1 MIFVIISS
9 IHNLSATLLLQP
21 FPPSSSPS
29 SRLRCG
35 VVCPL
40 VVCRELTAAMAARCL
55 KNDALSPTRSPRW
68 GLQTGNAVMFCVF
81 RQYKPSLRVYYFLDK
96 LLIDFLNLLFEE
108 TWRQSRL
115 GLQGKACKPEHSPVC
130 SVDSFLEQLQNLVLI
145 FCWRLKTVAALA
157 DHEFFVEGLSA
168 FLLSST
174 AGWNARP
181 FNLLLSGETDHRAL
195 WDRLCLKCA
204 GFTPRGWIC
213 QYQKDLFPNTLIAKH
228 SKSLFY

>member
-9 IHNLSATLLLQP
+9 NHNLSATLLLQP

-96 LLIDFLNLLFEE
+96 LLKDFLNLLFEE

-115 GLQGKACKPEHSPVC
+115 GLQGKACKTRTFPRLLLSIVFLNSFRTWFWF
-130 SVDSFLEQLQNLVLI
+130 SVGD
-145 FCWRLKTVAALA
+145 WKTVAALA
-157 DHEFFVEGLSA
+157 AHEFFVEGVVRFSFVEHCWMDCPNSWCFA
-168 FLLSST
+168 FRGNWPSSVV
-174 AGWNARP
+174 R
-181 FNLLLSGETDHRAL
+181 S
-195 WDRLCLKCA
+195 
-204 GFTPRGWIC
+204 
-213 QYQKDLFPNTLIAKH
+213 
-228 SKSLFY
+228 SLFEMCWIYAERLVLISKGFVPKHPNWWTLQKSFY